1 MPFGNPCG
9 YFHRY
14 SCHLGL
20 MCDFAFPKSGIFQSA
35 YSPAKKAAKV
45 SPLAAVSGNANDL
58 EPARN
63 AANTQLLK
71 IDTALGI
78 YHAKANRK
86 NLFLM
91 TSSFALSII
100 LFLSFSVTVEFM
112 QHTLTPLQPWTAD
125 LSIIS

>member
-1 MPFGNPCG
+1 M
-9 YFHRY
+9 
-14 SCHLGL
+14 GL
-20 MCDFAFPKSGIFQSA
+20 VTVLFAA

-86 NLFLM
+86 ICFDDKLICSQYYPFP
-91 TSSFALSII
+91 FI
-100 LFLSFSVTVEFM
+100 LCNS
-112 QHTLTPLQPWTAD
+112 
-125 LSIIS
+125 